1 MTMSTSALRLGL
13 LLPLLALAAA
23 CDKEKE
29 VDPPAELVDLQA
41 KVPVDRVWSV
51 GVGGG
56 DKTLRLGLRPALDGD
71 RLYVVNHDGD
81 VMALDARKGRV
92 LWRKDSKV
100 PFGGGPGV
108 GGGRVVAGS
117 TDGTIV
123 ALSAADGTEL
133 WRVEIGGE
141 VLAPPAVS
149 EDLVAVRSVDGRLRG
164 LDAQDGRELWLV
176 EQTVPRLSLR
186 GTSPPV
192 IAGDLV
198 ICGFDNGKVVAV
210 GRADGDVAWESA
222 VAPSRGRT
230 ELERLVDIDSQVR
243 VVGPDIY
250 VVGFQ
255 GRAAM
260 LALDS
265 GQIWWAR
272 DESSD
277 RGLAVGEEALYV
289 SASNGDV
296 KALRKRDGAPLWE
309 QAALHRRGLSAP
321 VVDGNT
327 LVVADFEGYVHWLD
341 LATGEVLAR
350 ERAGDSRV
358 TNAPIVAQDMV
369 YVMTDNGT
377 LAAYRRGERKVASA
391 PAGETPPPSSE
402 ASPASPETSPALP
415 DSGPPSPQTASPETA
430 TPSPDTTP
438 PQPDTTPPQPET
450 PPQG

>member
-1 MTMSTSALRLGL
+1 MTMSTSALRLSVI
-13 LLPLLALAAA
+13 LPLLVLAAA

-29 VDPPAELVDLQA
+29 VDPPAQLVEFQP
-41 KVPVDRVWSV
+41 KVRVDRVWSV

-56 DKTLRLGLRPALDGD
+56 EKTLRLGLRPAIDGE
-71 RLYVVNHDGD
+71 RLYVASHDGD
-81 VMALDARKGRV
+81 VMALDAGKGRV
-92 LWRKDSKV
+92 LWRKSTKV
-100 PFGGGPGV
+100 AFGGGPGV

-117 TDGTIV
+117 TDGTVV
-123 ALSAADGTEL
+123 ALSADDGSEL

-141 VLAPPAVS
+141 VLAAPAVS
-149 EDLVAVRSVDGRLRG
+149 EDVVAVRSVDGRLRG
-164 LDAQDGRELWLV
+164 LDAKDGRELWLL

-186 GTSPPV
+186 GTAPPV

-210 GRADGDVAWESA
+210 GRTDGDVAWEAA

-243 VVGPDIY
+243 VVGTDVF

-277 RGLAVGEEALYV
+277 RGLAVGDDALYV
-289 SASNGDV
+289 SAANGDV
-296 KALRKRDGAPLWE
+296 KALRKRDGAPLWD
-309 QAALHRRGLSAP
+309 QPVLHRRALSAP

-327 LVVADFEGYVHWLD
+327 LVVADYEGYVHWLD
-341 LATGEVLAR
+341 IATGEVVAR

-358 TNAPIVAQDMV
+358 TNAPVVAGDTV

-377 LAAYRRGERKVASA
+377 LAAYRRGESLVAAA
-391 PAGETPPPSSE
+391 PAREAAPTTDTPTPAPPATETPAETPPE
-402 ASPASPETSPALP
+402 TPA
-415 DSGPPSPQTASPETA
+415 QTP
-430 TPSPDTTP
+430 
-438 PQPDTTPPQPET
+438 PET
-450 PPQG
+450 PPEPEPETPPETPPAETPLQG